1 MLTSQQ
7 TVNCLWYS
15 SVCLNS
21 SIIKCVFTLCCPIN
35 IHIIVER
42 HSRSNRWHIKELL
55 EEDAEDFHDCMYTC
69 ETVCIL
75 AVDPTNMNDN
85 TSCSVVDETISVLDT
100 TETSCD
106 KILKSHLRRR
116 SAITESL
123 PDTTHGWAALTSV
136 LAALTL
142 G

>member
-1 MLTSQQ
+1 MPPNQDTTGL
-7 TVNCLWYS
+7 
-15 SVCLNS
+15 
-21 SIIKCVFTLCCPIN
+21 
-35 IHIIVER
+35 
-42 HSRSNRWHIKELL
+42 IKELL
-55 EEDAEDFHDCMYTC
+55 EEDAEDFHDC
-69 ETVCIL
+69 VL
-75 AVDPTNMNDN
+75 AADPTNMNDNN